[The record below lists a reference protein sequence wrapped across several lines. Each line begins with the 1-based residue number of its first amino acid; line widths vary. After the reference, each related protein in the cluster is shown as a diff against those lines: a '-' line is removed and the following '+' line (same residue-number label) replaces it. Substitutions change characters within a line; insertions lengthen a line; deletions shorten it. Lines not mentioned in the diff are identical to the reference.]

1 MICSPDEVAE
11 TQHEDTD
18 SRELDHIVQVRI
30 EFFDVIAK
38 HGRQRQWP
46 KALCESDHGR
56 RCDAEHLPPLAPI
69 QGIVRVL

>member
-56 RCDAEHLPPLAPI
+56 
-69 QGIVRVL
+69 